1 MSLLSSKVLQ
11 LTSVVGKSN
20 LAELINL
27 ASDSNALMS
36 SGNLKLNRK
45 FSMKRH
51 ENIKS
56 CLYSNPVKFQSLM
69 SSVETF

>member
-1 MSLLSSKVLQ
+1 MTLLSSKVLQ
-11 LTSVVGKSN
+11 LTSVVGKSD
-20 LAELINL
+20 LTELINL

-36 SGNLKLNRK
+36 SGNRELNRK

-56 CLYSNPVKFQSLM
+56 CLCLNPVKFQSLVT
-69 SSVETF
+69 SVETF